1 MNRTRKLKYLYLF
14 ALVLY
19 VLLSLFLYFTSYL
32 SIIGLVVLGVV
43 PMILTRIAGYFWKK
57 LILGRRLMDR
67 NDFDRAK
74 ECFHEFQFELK
85 SVKYLRWL
93 IWISPSFYTTSA
105 NALASNNIGVCN
117 LELGEYEAAELN
129 FRDALEYDSKY
140 PLPLYNLAILD
151 GLSGNIES
159 RDRNLSKSVE
169 LGFNAGTV
177 DSVIQ
182 KTKSL
187 YARYEPVVR
196 DDS

>member
-14 ALVLY
+14 GLVLY

-32 SIIGLVVLGVV
+32 SIIGLVALGVV
-43 PMILTRIAGYFWKK
+43 PMILTRIAGYCWKN
-57 LILGRRLMDR
+57 LILGRRLLDQ
-67 NDFDRAK
+67 NDFNRAN
-74 ECFHEFQFELK
+74 ECFHEFKIELN
-85 SVKYLRWL
+85 SAKYLRWL

-117 LELGEYEAAELN
+117 LELGQYEAAELN

-140 PLPLYNLAILD
+140 PLPFYNLAILD
-151 GLSGNIES
+151 ALSGNIES

-169 LGFNAGTV
+169 LGFNTGSV
-177 DSVIQ
+177 DRVIQ
-182 KTKSL
+182 KSKSL